1 MKNSS
6 IKSSSRTIF
15 LSVGAMILGVL
26 FIDIYGIIIKFLGDA
41 YSTNQVVLFR
51 NLFAIIPLLILIFY
65 TNENL
70 KIFKKITKKFIILC
84 FVRGQCFLFMNVF
97 YFIAINNM
105 DFATASTLTFS
116 ATFFIV
122 ILSIFFL
129 NDKVGIYRW
138 SAVIIGFVGVAMIMK
153 PTSDVFSYYSIYP
166 LMVGFL
172 YAIAII
178 ILKFIPKYN
187 STAKIQFYSLIASI
201 FGAIILLAFSFDNKF
216 IQSYKDLLLLV
227 SIGILGGAAGILFI
241 YSYRL
246 IEASKLA
253 VFEYLA
259 IPSSFFLGWLFFNEA
274 PIDQLFPGVLG
285 IIFAGMIIIWR
296 DKKKKKTFKV
306 SKKVY

>member
-1 MKNSS
+1 MKKSS

-26 FIDIYGIIIKFLGDA
+26 FIDIYGIIIKFLGDT

-51 NLFAIIPLLILIFY
+51 NLFAIIPLLTLIFY
-65 TNENL
+65 TKENL
-70 KIFKKITKKFIILC
+70 KIFKKISKKFIVLC
-84 FVRGQCFLFMNVF
+84 FIRGQCFLFMNVF

-122 ILSIFFL
+122 ILSILFL

-138 SAVIIGFVGVAMIMK
+138 SAVFIGFIGVAMIMK

-166 LMVGFL
+166 VMVGLL
-172 YAIAII
+172 YSIAII
-178 ILKFIPKYN
+178 IIKFIPEYN
-187 STAKIQFYSLIASI
+187 STAKIQFYSLISSI
-201 FGAIILLAFSFDNKF
+201 IGSVLLLAITLDTKF
-216 IQSYKDLLLLV
+216 IQSYRDLLMLV
-227 SIGILGGAAGILFI
+227 SIGILGGSAGILFI
-241 YSYRL
+241 YAYRL

-259 IPSSFFLGWLFFNEA
+259 IPSSFFLGWLFFDET
-274 PIDQLFPGVLG
+274 PFDQLFPGVLG
-285 IIFAGMIIIWR
+285 IILAGMIIIWR
-296 DKKKKKTFKV
+296 DKKKKKSLKM

>member
-1 MKNSS
+1 MC
-6 IKSSSRTIF
+6 IR
-15 LSVGAMILGVL
+15 
-26 FIDIYGIIIKFLGDA
+26 D
-41 YSTNQVVLFR
+41 R
-51 NLFAIIPLLILIFY
+51 
-65 TNENL
+65 
-70 KIFKKITKKFIILC
+70 
-84 FVRGQCFLFMNVF
+84 
-97 YFIAINNM
+97 NNM

-138 SAVIIGFVGVAMIMK
+138 SAVIIGFLGVAMIMK
-153 PTSDVFSYYSIYP
+153 PTSDIFSYYSIYP

-172 YAIAII
+172 YAVAII

-201 FGAIILLAFSFDNKF
+201 FGAVILLAITFDNKF
-216 IQSYKDLLLLV
+216 IQSYKDLLMLV

-259 IPSSFFLGWLFFNEA
+259 IPSSFFLGWFFFNEA

-296 DKKKKKTFKV
+296 DKKKKRTLKV

>member
-1 MKNSS
+1 MKKSS
-6 IKSSSRTIF
+6 IKSSSRIIY

-84 FVRGQCFLFMNVF
+84 FIRGQCFLFMNVF

-122 ILSIFFL
+122 ILSILFL

-138 SAVIIGFVGVAMIMK
+138 SAVFIGFIGVAMIMK

-172 YAIAII
+172 YAVAII

-201 FGAIILLAFSFDNKF
+201 FGAVILLAITFDNKF
-216 IQSYKDLLLLV
+216 IQSYKDLLMLV

-259 IPSSFFLGWLFFNEA
+259 IPSSFFLGWFFFNEA

-296 DKKKKKTFKV
+296 DKKKKRTLKV

>member
-1 MKNSS
+1 MKNTPIRSG
-6 IKSSSRTIF
+6 SRLIF
-15 LSVGAMILGVL
+15 LSVGSMILGVL
-26 FIDIYGIIIKFLGDA
+26 FIDIYGIIIKFLGDT

-51 NLFAIIPLLILIFY
+51 NLFAIIPLLTLIFY

-70 KIFKKITKKFIILC
+70 NIFKKITKKFIILC
-84 FVRGQCFLFMNVF
+84 SIRGLCFLFMNVF

-138 SAVIIGFVGVAMIMK
+138 SAVIIGFIGVAMIMK
-153 PTSDVFSYYSIYP
+153 PTNDIFSYYSVYP

-172 YAIAII
+172 YSIAII
-178 ILKFIPKYN
+178 ILKFIPDYN
-187 STAKIQFYSLIASI
+187 STAKIQFYSLISSI
-201 FGAIILLAFSFDNKF
+201 IGAVILLAITFDNTVIKSF
-216 IQSYKDLLLLV
+216 NDLLMLI
-227 SIGILGGAAGILFI
+227 SIGILGGSAGILFI
-241 YSYRL
+241 YAYRL

-259 IPSSFFLGWLFFNEA
+259 IPSSFFLGWFFFDEA

-285 IIFAGMIIIWR
+285 IVLAGMIIIWR
-296 DKKKKKTFKV
+296 DKKKKRTLKV

>member
-1 MKNSS
+1 MKNTPIRSG
-6 IKSSSRTIF
+6 SRLIF
-15 LSVGAMILGVL
+15 LSVGSMILGVL
-26 FIDIYGIIIKFLGDA
+26 FIDIYGIIIKFLGDS

-51 NLFAIIPLLILIFY
+51 NLFAIIPLLTLIFY

-70 KIFKKITKKFIILC
+70 NIFKKITKKFVILC
-84 FVRGQCFLFMNVF
+84 SIRGLCFLFMNVF

-138 SAVIIGFVGVAMIMK
+138 SAVIIGFIGVAMIMK
-153 PTSDVFSYYSIYP
+153 PTNDIFSYYSVYP

-172 YAIAII
+172 YSIAII
-178 ILKFIPKYN
+178 ILKFIPDYN
-187 STAKIQFYSLIASI
+187 STAKIQFYSLISSI
-201 FGAIILLAFSFDNKF
+201 IGAVILLAITFDNIVIKSF
-216 IQSYKDLLLLV
+216 NDLLMLV
-227 SIGILGGAAGILFI
+227 SIGILGGSAGILFI
-241 YSYRL
+241 YAYRL

-259 IPSSFFLGWLFFNEA
+259 IPSSFFLGWFFFDEF

-285 IIFAGMIIIWR
+285 IVLAGMIIIWR
-296 DKKKKKTFKV
+296 DKKKKRTLKV